1 MSGRRRRSR
10 LEATSSYI
18 GDGYNELKAVTVR
31 VQITFRS
38 AVLTSP
44 YTEEYS
50 RTLGPTDKL
59 YLHYKCVNPDCTG
72 KVMCEYSIC

>member
-1 MSGRRRRSR
+1 M

-18 GDGYNELKAVTVR
+18 GDRYNDLKAVKVR

-50 RTLGPTDKL
+50 RTLDQL
-59 YLHYKCVNPDCTG
+59 IN
-72 KVMCEYSIC
+72 SIYIIIV